1 MRRIKNLIYVGIFQN
16 KKINVFALKNVLEYG
31 ITYIKLLNIVS

>member
-1 MRRIKNLIYVGIFQN
+1 MFWNV
-16 KKINVFALKNVLEYG
+16 KKCFGMLKNVLEYG